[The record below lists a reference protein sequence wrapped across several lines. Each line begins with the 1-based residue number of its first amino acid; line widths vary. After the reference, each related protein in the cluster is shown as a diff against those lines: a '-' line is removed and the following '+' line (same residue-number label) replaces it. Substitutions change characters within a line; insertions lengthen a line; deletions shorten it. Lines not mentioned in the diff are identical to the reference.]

1 MEKKTI
7 QEIARVLVGKNGL
20 QARDAERFA
29 AMMFSVIRDGLE
41 RDGLVKVRGLGTFK
55 IVDVEARESVSVKTG
70 ERVLIQGHQKVTFTP
85 DATMKELVNKP
96 FSQFETVVLNE
107 GVDFDD
113 MKEEPKAPQEEV
125 EVSQNTE
132 ELQEEPQDVQEEVNA
147 AQEEVE
153 DSKNEAEEPQND
165 AEELQEFVATPVPL
179 MAAQEVA
186 PEPEQP
192 KESRATEEPTP
203 LEESESAEES
213 APVEEPV
220 SIEQPEEPVSTAE
233 SEPQEESAEQPPV
246 PEPVFIYKY
255 SKYHEEPRSR
265 WPWAL
270 LTLVLMAAS
279 AAGGYYFGTWQ
290 VQQNTVVTEV
300 AEVVGEPE
308 YPDDTVVMDSVETAV
323 DSSALRQSQPEAS
336 KPVEEKQEEAKP
348 AEVKAKPEQ
357 PAPVNDAEDK
367 YANADPRLR
376 YGAYRIVGEDYT
388 IKVRAGETT
397 SRIAKR
403 TLGPD
408 MECYIEAFNGI
419 KSNTELKE
427 GQVIKVPKL
436 ELKKKKR
443 Q

>member
-1 MEKKTI
+1 
-7 QEIARVLVGKNGL
+7 
-20 QARDAERFA
+20 
-29 AMMFSVIRDGLE
+29 
-41 RDGLVKVRGLGTFK
+41 
-55 IVDVEARESVSVKTG
+55 
-70 ERVLIQGHQKVTFTP
+70 
-85 DATMKELVNKP
+85 
-96 FSQFETVVLNE
+96 
-107 GVDFDD
+107 
-113 MKEEPKAPQEEV
+113 
-125 EVSQNTE
+125 
-132 ELQEEPQDVQEEVNA
+132 
-147 AQEEVE
+147 
-153 DSKNEAEEPQND
+153 
-165 AEELQEFVATPVPL
+165 
-179 MAAQEVA
+179 
-186 PEPEQP
+186 
-192 KESRATEEPTP
+192 
-203 LEESESAEES
+203 
-213 APVEEPV
+213 
-220 SIEQPEEPVSTAE
+220 
-233 SEPQEESAEQPPV
+233 
-246 PEPVFIYKY
+246 
-255 SKYHEEPRSR
+255 
-265 WPWAL
+265 
-270 LTLVLMAAS
+270 
-279 AAGGYYFGTWQ
+279 
-290 VQQNTVVTEV
+290 V

-323 DSSALRQSQPEAS
+323 DSTALRKSQPEAP

>member
-125 EVSQNTE
+125 EV
-132 ELQEEPQDVQEEVNA
+132 P
-147 AQEEVE
+147 QEEVE
-153 DSKNEAEEPQND
+153 EPQETIEEPQ
-165 AEELQEFVATPVPL
+165 ETVVAPVTL
-179 MAAQEVA
+179 MAAQEPV
-186 PEPEQP
+186 PEPETTEP
-192 KESRATEEPTP
+192 ETTEEPAP
-203 LEESESAEES
+203 AEE
-213 APVEEPV
+213 P
-220 SIEQPEEPVSTAE
+220 IEQPEEPVQAEEPVEQSEEEPAPAEEPTQTAE
-233 SEPQEESAEQPPV
+233 PEAKEESVEPPV
-246 PEPVFIYKY
+246 PEPVFIYHKD
-255 SKYHEEPRSR
+255 EPRSK

-279 AAGGYYFGTWQ
+279 AAGGYYFGTRQ
-290 VQQNTVVTEV
+290 VQENTVVTEV

-308 YPDDTVVMDSVETAV
+308 YPDDTVVVDSVETAV
-323 DSSALRQSQPEAS
+323 DSIALRKSQPEAP
-336 KPVEEKQEEAKP
+336 KPVEEKQVETKP

-388 IKVRAGETT
+388 IKVRTGETT